1 MQTQPR
7 DNSVSTI
14 RSVLLH
20 LDATPRSATS
30 LEFACRFGLRHE
42 ASLSAMFVAPPS
54 QRPLQIAFA
63 KSPAALPHPMD

>member
-1 MQTQPR
+1 MQTQAR

-20 LDATPRSATS
+20 LDATPTSATP
-30 LEFACRFGLRHE
+30 LEFACRFALRHE

-54 QRPLQIAFA
+54 QRPLQIAST
-63 KSPAALPHPMD
+63 KTPAALPQPMD